1 MSKNSKLTPKLRFP
15 EFRAAPAWDEA
26 TLGSQAAFHKGRGVS
41 KAEVDPKGKREC
53 IRYGELYT
61 RYGEVITD
69 VFSRTNAPDTDLFL
83 SCVNDVIIPAS
94 GETKEDIAKA
104 SCVMKAGVALGSD
117 LNVIRTEHNG
127 IFLSYFLNSARRRAI
142 AKVAQGD
149 TVVHLYP
156 SQLEQITIAIPD
168 EDEQQKIADCLSS
181 LDDLIAAE
189 GRKWESLRTYKK
201 GLMQQLFP
209 RYGETTPRLRFPEFR
224 KGPGWGKKTIS
235 NILSKVANPVTVES
249 NEMYREIGIRSHGKG
264 IFHKEPISGNAI
276 GDKRVFW
283 VVQDAFVVNIIF
295 AWEQAVATTSQ
306 AEAGMIASH
315 RFPMYVAKE
324 GKCDVKFISRIFQS
338 RKGKYLLG
346 VASPGGAGRNRTL
359 GQKEFE
365 KLEII
370 VPEKVEEQRKIADF
384 LSSLDSQIAVQS
396 ERLDALRA
404 HKKGLMQQLFPSA
417 AEAEA

>member
-1 MSKNSKLTPKLRFP
+1 MSTNGKLTPKLRFP
-15 EFRAAPAWDEA
+15 EFRNAGDWEEKILSNITPAIFDGTHQTPTYTEAGIPFYSVENLISGNANKFISKEDYDLATRKNKPEKGDILLTRIGKIGFSQVVTWDHEFSVYV
-26 TLGSQAAFHKGRGVS
+26 TLAVIKRLSQFDSHYLHCLMQSDFYQSELRS
-41 KAEVDPKGKREC
+41 KSLSNAVPPKINMDSLR
-53 IRYGELYT
+53 
-61 RYGEVITD
+61 
-69 VFSRTNAPDTDLFL
+69 
-83 SCVNDVIIPAS
+83 
-94 GETKEDIAKA
+94 ETK
-104 SCVMKAGVALGSD
+104 
-117 LNVIRTEHNG
+117 VI
-127 IFLSYFLNSARRRAI
+127 LPSSA
-142 AKVAQGD
+142 
-149 TVVHLYP
+149 
-156 SQLEQITIAIPD
+156 EQR
-168 EDEQQKIADCLSS
+168 KIADCLSS
-181 LDDLIAAE
+181 LDELIAAE
-189 GRKWESLRTYKK
+189 GRKWESLRAYKK

-209 RYGETTPRLRFPEFR
+209 RDGETTPRLRFPEFR
-224 KGPGWGKKTIS
+224 KGPGWENQTIS
-235 NILSKVANPVTVES
+235 SILSKVANPVAVES

-338 RKGKYLLG
+338 KKGKYLLG

-370 VPEKVEEQRKIADF
+370 VPEKVEEQRKIADC

-404 HKKGLMQQLFPSA
+404 HKKGLMQQLFPTA
-417 AEAEA
+417 GEI